1 MTMPRVMGKAVEE
14 ARNELAQLG
23 LKSEVEYQDSDTVP
37 AGEVMNS
44 SVGTG
49 EEVLTGSTVILTA
62 SAGPQG
68 IEVPSVTDMDYEDGC
83 GYVTVSLRRHP
94 RAPGNQYY
102 SHCEPGKGK
111 DLGSHAGG
119 THRGGRHRSGHRGG
133 A

>member
-49 EEVLTGSTVILTA
+49 EEVLTGSTVIASTA
-62 SAGPQG
+62 TMTQITSP
-68 IEVPSVTDMDYEDGC
+68 ITRVS
-83 GYVTVSLRRHP
+83 TVASL
-94 RAPGNQYY
+94 
-102 SHCEPGKGK
+102 SI
-111 DLGSHAGG
+111 
-119 THRGGRHRSGHRGG
+119 SGL
-133 A
+133 